1 MGDNV
6 IKKTAVSLLCV
17 CLSLPAWAAPHLD
30 SNTASQLR
38 RAPNITVL
46 VLKPA
51 APMGAYLRAGFQGPD
66 MPPNYG
72 AMGGAVGGI
81 TAGII
86 DEHHRNLIVEALA
99 PYTDIIE
106 KQRFPERQYTAAQQA
121 FASIPWMQKATWKQL
136 DVMTGDRRGAL
147 AKVKASGAQ
156 AVLVLAP
163 EVRMRDDINQLM
175 TDFAVDVYL
184 RNPYAEDGYDHAP
197 PGTTAAVWPQDP
209 PDTYPPLVYTK
220 TGQDDVTANSVK
232 QFFSD
237 GGVKLGQEFEG
248 SLPGLK
254 AALIYYVTGIEAPPA
269 ATH

>member
-1 MGDNV
+1 M
-6 IKKTAVSLLCV
+6 IKKIALLLP
-17 CLSLPAWAAPHLD
+17 CLCWALTAWAGPHLD

-46 VLKPA
+46 VLKPE
-51 APMGAYLRAGFQGPD
+51 APMGAYLRMGFQAPD

-72 AMGGAVGGI
+72 AMGGAVSGIMGGM
-81 TAGII
+81 I
-86 DEHHRNLIVEALA
+86 DEHHRNLIVLAMA

-106 KQRFPERQYTAAQQA
+106 KQGFPDRQYAAAQQA
-121 FASIPWMQKATWKQL
+121 FASIACMQKAAWKQL
-136 DVMTGDRRGAL
+136 DVVTGDRRGAL

-163 EVRMRDDINQLM
+163 ETRMRDDFNQLM
-175 TDFAVDVYL
+175 TDFVVDVYL

-197 PGTTAAVWPQDP
+197 SSIIASVWPQDP
-209 PDTYPPLVYTK
+209 PDTYPPLVYTN

-232 QFFSD
+232 LYFAD
-237 GGVKLGQEFEG
+237 GGMKLGQEFES

-254 AALIYYVTGIEAPPA
+254 AALEYYVTGIEAPPA